1 MKIEMEFQGLK
12 ELMKAF
18 EDAASDEDIK
28 EVNQKIVKQSEPVVK
43 NIMSGKIPKSADIK
57 LSGRGFGSKSSV
69 TSHAADSIPLGAVK
83 VKDTGASADVGW
95 EKSDNSEHFYVKF
108 INWGTIYR
116 PPQEFIYATGRE
128 ADAELQK
135 IAEQEYQS
143 YLRYGGNKDG
153 KFRKRLK
160 RICDFATGNAHTIVL
175 IYAIVAVIV
184 WVAVNLYF
192 WKISFDLDR
201 EIREEMREY
210 GDCYSD
216 TDEAKFGK
224 HITRLTGFIISIPA
238 AVMWWCTPLIV
249 AGLMI
254 YDKIQEKNP
263 ELCGFK
269 ADDFDKEE
277 NK

>member
-69 TSHAADSIPLGAVK
+69 SAHAADEIPVGKVK
-83 VKDTGASADVGW
+83 VNGTGATANVGW
-95 EKSDNSEHFYVKF
+95 EKNTQDEGGHFYVRF

-128 ADAELQK
+128 AATELQK

-143 YLRYGGNKDG
+143 YLDNT
-153 KFRKRLK
+153 LK
-160 RICDFATGNAHTIVL
+160 
-175 IYAIVAVIV
+175 
-184 WVAVNLYF
+184 
-192 WKISFDLDR
+192 
-201 EIREEMREY
+201 
-210 GDCYSD
+210 
-216 TDEAKFGK
+216 
-224 HITRLTGFIISIPA
+224 
-238 AVMWWCTPLIV
+238 
-249 AGLMI
+249 
-254 YDKIQEKNP
+254 
-263 ELCGFK
+263 
-269 ADDFDKEE
+269 
-277 NK
+277 

>member
-69 TSHAADSIPLGAVK
+69 TSHAADSIPMGAVK
-83 VKDTGASADVGW
+83 MKDTGATAGVGW

-108 INWGTIYR
+108 INWGTIYQ

-143 YLRYGGNKDG
+143 YLDNT
-153 KFRKRLK
+153 LK
-160 RICDFATGNAHTIVL
+160 
-175 IYAIVAVIV
+175 
-184 WVAVNLYF
+184 
-192 WKISFDLDR
+192 
-201 EIREEMREY
+201 
-210 GDCYSD
+210 
-216 TDEAKFGK
+216 
-224 HITRLTGFIISIPA
+224 
-238 AVMWWCTPLIV
+238 
-249 AGLMI
+249 
-254 YDKIQEKNP
+254 
-263 ELCGFK
+263 
-269 ADDFDKEE
+269 
-277 NK
+277 

>member
-57 LSGRGFGSKSSV
+57 LS
-69 TSHAADSIPLGAVK
+69 AADSIPLGAVK

-143 YLRYGGNKDG
+143 YLDNT
-153 KFRKRLK
+153 LK
-160 RICDFATGNAHTIVL
+160 
-175 IYAIVAVIV
+175 
-184 WVAVNLYF
+184 
-192 WKISFDLDR
+192 
-201 EIREEMREY
+201 
-210 GDCYSD
+210 
-216 TDEAKFGK
+216 
-224 HITRLTGFIISIPA
+224 
-238 AVMWWCTPLIV
+238 
-249 AGLMI
+249 
-254 YDKIQEKNP
+254 
-263 ELCGFK
+263 
-269 ADDFDKEE
+269 
-277 NK
+277 